1 MRAAQGPHKILV
13 IGEPGIGKTSLIRRY
28 VDNVFDKN
36 YTATLGVDFAL
47 KVVPW
52 DNGMHIQLQLWDIA
66 GQERFSSMTRV
77 YYKQATACII
87 IFDITRPPTLRAVA
101 RWKADLDGKASL
113 PNGDPI
119 PCLLIANKC
128 DLPDRPIPK
137 EDIQAL
143 CDEQGFIG
151 WIETSA
157 KEDVNVSKAMKY
169 LIEHILY
176 LHEDANLDENEV
188 PQDRGALTIAASG
201 QGDQPKKAECCK

>member
-1 MRAAQGPHKILV
+1 MPGPQGPHKILV

-28 VDNVFDKN
+28 VDNQFDKN

-52 DNGMHIQLQLWDIA
+52 EDPKMSIQLQLWDIA

-77 YYKQATACII
+77 YYKQATACVI
-87 IFDITRPPTLRAVA
+87 IFDITRPPTLRAVN
-101 RWKADLDGKASL
+101 RWKADLDSKASL

-119 PCLLIANKC
+119 PCLLVANKC

-137 EDIQAL
+137 EEIQAL
-143 CDEQGFIG
+143 CDEQGYIG

-157 KEDVNVSKAMKY
+157 KEDVNVSKAMRY

-176 LHEDANLDENEV
+176 LHEEEMDEDDPNPEGNRTLRV
-188 PQDRGALTIAASG
+188 DEKEGG
-201 QGDQPKKAECCK
+201 EEEKKCC

>member
-1 MRAAQGPHKILV
+1 MRGAQGPHKILV

-128 DLPDRPIPK
+128 DLPERPIPK

-157 KEDVNVSKAMKY
+157 KEDVNVSKAMRY

-176 LHEDANLDENEV
+176 LHEDANAAEDIKSGDNGGTV
-188 PQDRGALTIAASG
+188 TVASG
-201 QGDQPKKAECCK
+201 NNPPKKECCAK